1 VAIVCR
7 TSTGGNPDGGEAER
21 GVGDEGRELGGDVLG
36 VDGVVDD
43 AVAWP
48 RRFNILFLKCSNLA
62 GEIPGGPLSPPRQ
75 AHIFK
80 PRSVLTINLDSE

>member
-1 VAIVCR
+1 MVWQMKFSAAYTVRPREDENITPWIR
-7 TSTGGNPDGGEAER
+7 T
-21 GVGDEGRELGGDVLG
+21 DVLG

-43 AVAWP
+43 TAAWP
-48 RRFNILFLKCSNLA
+48 GRFNILFLKWSDLA

-80 PRSVLTINLDSE
+80 PRSVPTINLDSE